1 MALKA
6 TNNNLKEIQKAKKM
20 NLSFL
25 LSNFQLEPFPLIVF
39 NKNNITIEDY
49 RKKKKQ
55 RKCETF

>member
-25 LSNFQLEPFPLIVF
+25 LSNFQLEPFHLIVF

-55 RKCETF
+55 RKC